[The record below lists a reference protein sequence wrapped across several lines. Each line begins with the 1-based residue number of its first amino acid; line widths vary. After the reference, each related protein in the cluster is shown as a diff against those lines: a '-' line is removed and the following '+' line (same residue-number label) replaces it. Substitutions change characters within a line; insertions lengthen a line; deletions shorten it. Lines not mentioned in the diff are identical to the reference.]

1 MANIALTQ
9 LIDTACSFRGR
20 EIRVIMNQ
28 WQMERLKILKEL
40 KEMYTEHE
48 YKQIIETIDSFD
60 LLPFLK
66 ELEVSYED
74 EWD

>member
-9 LIDTACSFRGR
+9 LIDAACSFRGR